1 MKATPRTIVPLVTL
15 FLVFGARAA
24 AAQGLAVFDHLK
36 CYNIK
41 DYRVPGSW
49 KANLNPEQAPPFAA
63 ELGCKIKSPAKLFCI
78 DVQKTPVGTPTPP
91 LHVVGIKAQDYL
103 CYRLVCP
110 VPSPMPTLAVADQFG
125 QGGIVVKK
133 PRFLCAPAYKVG
145 FPTPTPTPQ
154 PTPCGCVG
162 GPNNTQPCQYNSQC
176 PGGTCPC
183 PSPTNPCPSSTA
195 TPVGSPTPC
204 PKRCVGGVNNGN
216 PCTTQSECPGGTCI
230 PPPCCCSPQG
240 TPPCTS
246 STQCAPGDVCL
257 CP

>member
-1 MKATPRTIVPLVTL
+1 VS
-15 FLVFGARAA
+15 AA
-24 AAQGLAVFDHLK
+24 GAQGLIPIFDHLK

-41 DYRVPGSW
+41 DYRMPGVW
-49 KANLNPEQAPPFAA
+49 KADLKPEQAPPFAA

-145 FPTPTPTPQ
+145 FPTATATPQATPTL
-154 PTPCGCVG
+154 
-162 GPNNTQPCQYNSQC
+162 
-176 PGGTCPC
+176 PG
-183 PSPTNPCPSSTA
+183 PSSTV
-195 TPVGSPTPC
+195 TPIASPTPC
-204 PKRCVGGVNNGN
+204 PKQCIAGPNNGGFCN
-216 PCTTQSECPGGTCI
+216 TASACPGGTCAL
-230 PPPCCCSPQG
+230 PPCCCAGVAQG

-246 STQCAPGDVCL
+246 SSQCALRDVCI